1 MVSKS
6 LGERLPFW
14 HLDED
19 LTVFNDGSLGAG
31 FHLGGYDISCASPEE
46 INQFSRNL
54 EHLLVSCP
62 EGIRLQL
69 FYRLTPNVDPIL
81 RRHEEVSKDCEPVYK
96 EVRDARIDFFR
107 KTAAEGG
114 FFIPEIYLFVRSQP
128 LAFQKKKIFD
138 KQAQYEQVTRHRYE
152 EHKEKFSRLLTQ
164 LESSLKSCKV
174 EPTRVGKEEWFGLV
188 FSYLNFSRAETLGV
202 PALRDSVGPLSQ
214 SIVSQL
220 LLTDAEVKRNAIQM
234 GDSFFRVLT
243 LKTLPEGKTVAAM
256 VDEFTKL
263 PFHFWISQNLTILN
277 QRKEI
282 EKLELSRRVAHSM
295 ASGAKNVSDLESE
308 SKLSQ
313 IEELLRE
320 LLEGSERLV
329 SMDFNV
335 ILWANDLSELEEK
348 TDEVLKA
355 FRNLNQ
361 AEGLVETLVG
371 FDAFLGAAP
380 SVCAGFRHKKL
391 KSSNA
396 AHLLPLYAGWRG
408 NDRPVCVLPNRE
420 GALCAIDPFDKSLPA
435 WNGLVFGQTGSG
447 KSFTLCQLMLQ
458 FYGQRFGG
466 TEDNAGK
473 SPRIV
478 WIDNGASSERL
489 LEVLDGEFIDLTL
502 ESGITMNMF
511 DLEPGEKEPSSA
523 KIKLILAVLELI
535 LKDQDQKGL
544 PKREKALLEEAIFEV
559 YKRAPDRIPVL
570 SDLKALLEAHQVL
583 EMKRF
588 AQILFSWTGNTA
600 YGKMLDR
607 STNIRLS
614 RDLVTIEIKG
624 LTNHSELKD
633 ILLLLLTSFIQ
644 DAAASDMTRPYLMI
658 CDEAERFFKSG
669 ELAKQFIITC
679 YRTWRKYRA
688 SIYCLSQN
696 YRDFLSDP
704 ELADALLPNT
714 TSVIILR
721 QRKIDWKDFQE
732 AFDFNDAQVEA
743 VKSLEIIKGKYSE
756 FFYMQD
762 ENQAILR
769 LVPEP
774 LSYWICTTDGNDK
787 AKIQEMERKYPGLL
801 KIEILKK
808 LAFGDQEERTV
819 A

>member
-1 MVSKS
+1 MISKS

-14 HLDED
+14 HLDDD
-19 LTVFNDGSLGAG
+19 LVVFNDGSLGAG
-31 FHLGGYDISCASPEE
+31 FRLGGYDISCAAADE

-54 EHLLVSCP
+54 EHLLISAP
-62 EGIRLQL
+62 EGVRLQL
-69 FYRLTPNVDPIL
+69 FYRLTPTIEPIL
-81 RRHEEVSKDCEPVYK
+81 QGHERVSEGCPPAYH
-96 EVRDARIDFFR
+96 EVRDARLRFLR
-107 KTAAEGG
+107 ETAARGG
-114 FFIPEIYLFVRSQP
+114 FFVPEISFFVRSEP
-128 LAFQKKKIFD
+128 LALRKKNLFE
-138 KQAQYEQVTRHRYE
+138 KQAQYEQVTRGRYDEHRE
-152 EHKEKFSRLLTQ
+152 RFTRILGQ
-164 LESSLKSCKV
+164 LESSLRQCKLA
-174 EPTRVGKEEWFGLV
+174 PARMTSEEWFRLA
-188 FSYLNFSRAETLGV
+188 FTYLNFSRSEKHGV
-202 PALRDSVGPLSQ
+202 PALQESVGPLAQ
-214 SIVSQL
+214 SLVSQL
-220 LLTDAEVKRNAIQM
+220 TLTDMAVARDAIRL
-234 GDSFFRVLT
+234 GDDYFRVLT
-243 LKTLPEGKTVAAM
+243 LKTLPEGRTVAAM
-256 VDEFTKL
+256 IDEFTKL
-263 PFHFWISQNLTILN
+263 PFHFWISQNISILN

-282 EKLELSRRVAHSM
+282 EKLELGRRLAHSM

-308 SKLSQ
+308 SKLAS

-320 LLEGSERLV
+320 LMEGSERLV

-335 ILWANDLSELEEK
+335 ILWARDLSELEER

-361 AEGLVETLVG
+361 AEGLVETLAG
-371 FDAFLGAAP
+371 SDAFLSAMP
-380 SVCAGFRHKKL
+380 SICAGFRHKKL

-396 AHLLPLYAGWRG
+396 AHLLPLYSCWNG
-408 NDRPVCVLPNRE
+408 NERPVCVLPNRE
-420 GALCAIDPFDKSLPA
+420 GAICAIDPFAPQLPA

-458 FYGQRFGG
+458 FYGQ
-466 TEDNAGK
+466 
-473 SPRIV
+473 SPRPRII

-502 ESGITMNMF
+502 ESGIAMNMF
-511 DLEPGEKEPSSA
+511 DLEPGEVKPSSA

-535 LKDQDQKGL
+535 LKDPEQKGL
-544 PKREKALLEEAIFEV
+544 PKREKALLEEAIFAV
-559 YKRAPDRIPVL
+559 YANAAGKVSRL
-570 SDLKALLEAHQVL
+570 SDLRALLAAHAEP
-583 EMKRF
+583 EMRQF
-588 AQILFSWTGNTA
+588 AQVLFSWTGETA
-600 YGKMLDR
+600 FGKMLDR
-607 STNIRLS
+607 ETNIKLT

-633 ILLLLLTSFIQ
+633 ILLLLLTSHIQ
-644 DAAASDMTRPYLMI
+644 DLAAADMTRPYLLI

-732 AFDFNDAQVEA
+732 AFDFNDAQLAA
-743 VKSLEIIKGKYSE
+743 VKSLEIVKGKYSE

-762 ENQAILR
+762 ENQTILR

-787 AKIQEMERKYPGLL
+787 ARIQEMEQQHPALS

-808 LAFGDQEERTV
+808 LAFGEKAVE
-819 A
+819 

>member
-1 MVSKS
+1 MISKS
-6 LGERLPFW
+6 LGQKLPFW
-14 HLDED
+14 HLDD
-19 LTVFNDGSLGAG
+19 DFIVFNDGSIGAG
-31 FHLGGYDISCASPEE
+31 FRLGGYDISCANPDE
-46 INQFSRNL
+46 INLFNRNL
-54 EHLLVSCP
+54 EHLLVSCT
-62 EGIRLQL
+62 EGMRLQL
-69 FYRLTPNVDPIL
+69 FYRLTPDVQKVL
-81 RRHEEVSKDCEPVYK
+81 SEHEKVSADCAPVYQAVREARLKFLK
-96 EVRDARIDFFR
+96 E
-107 KTAAEGG
+107 TATGG
-114 FFIPEIYLFVRSQP
+114 GYFVPEIYFFVRSEP
-128 LAFQKKKIFD
+128 LFLSKKKLFE
-138 KQAQYEQVTRHRYE
+138 KQAQYEQVTRKRYDEHR
-152 EHKEKFSRLLTQ
+152 EKFSRLISQ
-164 LESSLKSCKV
+164 LESSLKQCKLN
-174 EPTRVGKEEWFGLV
+174 PARMAREEWFRLV
-188 FSYLNFSRAETLGV
+188 FTYLNFSRVEKHGV
-202 PALRDSVGPLSQ
+202 PELRESVGPLAQ

-220 LLTDAEVKRNAIQM
+220 MLTDAEVKRDAIQI
-234 GDSFFRVLT
+234 GDQFFRVLT
-243 LKTLPEGKTVAAM
+243 LKTLPEGKTMAAM

-263 PFHFWISQNLTILN
+263 PFHFWISQNVSILN

-282 EKLELSRRVAHSM
+282 EKLELGRRVAHSM

-308 SKLSQ
+308 SKLSH
-313 IEELLRE
+313 IEELLKD
-320 LLEGSERLV
+320 LLDGSERLV

-335 ILWANDLSELEEK
+335 ILWASDPSELEEK

-361 AEGLVETLVG
+361 AEGLVETLAG
-371 FDAFLGAAP
+371 FDAFLGAMP

-396 AHLLPLYAGWRG
+396 AHLMPLYSCWQG

-420 GALCAIDPFDKSLPA
+420 SALFAIDPFANHLPA

-458 FYGQRFGG
+458 FYGQTPR
-466 TEDNAGK
+466 
-473 SPRIV
+473 PRII

-489 LEVLDGEFIDLTL
+489 LAVLDGEFIDLTL

-511 DLEPGEKEPSSA
+511 DLEPGEKEPSPA

-544 PKREKALLEEAIFEV
+544 PKREKALLEESIFAV
-559 YKRAPDRIPVL
+559 YARVGENTPTL
-570 SDLKALLEAHQVL
+570 SDLKGLLEAHGVA
-583 EMKRF
+583 EMKKY

-607 STNIRLS
+607 QTNIKLS

-624 LTNHSELKD
+624 LANHPELKD
-633 ILLLLLTSFIQ
+633 ILLLLLTSYIQ
-644 DAAASDMTRPYLMI
+644 DTAASDMTRPYLLI

-721 QRKIDWKDFQE
+721 QRKIDWKDFQA

-743 VKSLEIIKGKYSE
+743 VKSLEIVKGKYSE

-774 LSYWICTTDGNDK
+774 LSYWICTTDGGDK
-787 AKIQEMERKYPGLL
+787 AKIQEMEQKYPDLP

-808 LAFGDQEERTV
+808 LAFGDKEP

>member
-1 MVSKS
+1 MASRA

-14 HLDED
+14 HLDDD
-19 LTVFNDGSLGAG
+19 LVVFNDGSLGAG
-31 FHLGGYDISCASPEE
+31 FRLGGCDISCANTDE
-46 INQFSRNL
+46 INQFSRYL
-54 EHLLVSCP
+54 EQLLISVP
-62 EGIRLQL
+62 EGVRLQL
-69 FYRLTPNVDPIL
+69 FYRLTPTVEPIL
-81 RRHEEVSKDCEPVYK
+81 REHERVSEDCTPAYR
-96 EVRDARIDFFR
+96 EVRDARLRFLR
-107 KTAAEGG
+107 ETGARGG
-114 FFIPEIYLFVRSQP
+114 FYLPEISFFVRGEP
-128 LAFQKKKIFD
+128 LALRKKRIFE
-138 KQAQYEQVTRHRYE
+138 KQTQYEQVTRGRYDEHRE
-152 EHKEKFSRLLTQ
+152 RFDRILGQ
-164 LESSLKSCKV
+164 LESSLKQCKLRP
-174 EPTRVGKEEWFGLV
+174 ERMAREEWFRLV
-188 FSYLNFSRAETLGV
+188 FTYLNVSRVEKHGV
-202 PALRDSVGPLSQ
+202 PTLQESVGPLAQ
-214 SIVSQL
+214 SLISQL
-220 LLTDAEVKRNAIQM
+220 SLTDLTVARDAIRL
-234 GDSFFRVLT
+234 GDEFFRVLT
-243 LKTLPEGKTVAAM
+243 LKTLPEGSTVAAM
-256 VDEFTKL
+256 IDEFTKL
-263 PFHFWISQNLTILN
+263 PFHFWISQNISIPN

-282 EKLELSRRVAHSM
+282 EKLELGRRLAHSM
-295 ASGAKNVSDLESE
+295 ASGAKNVSDIESE
-308 SKLSQ
+308 SKLTS

-320 LLEGSERLV
+320 LMDGSERLV

-335 ILWANDLSELEEK
+335 ILWARDLAALDEK

-361 AEGLVETLVG
+361 AEGLVETLAGV
-371 FDAFLGAAP
+371 DAFFGAIP
-380 SVCAGFRHKKL
+380 SACAGFRHKKL

-396 AHLLPLYAGWRG
+396 AHLMPLYACWKG
-408 NDRPVCVLPNRE
+408 NERPVCVLPNRE
-420 GALCAIDPFDKSLPA
+420 GAVCAIDPFAPQLPA

-447 KSFTLCQLMLQ
+447 KSFTICQLMLQ
-458 FYGQRFGG
+458 FYGQ
-466 TEDNAGK
+466 
-473 SPRIV
+473 SPRPRII

-489 LEVLDGEFIDLTL
+489 LEVLGGEFIDLTL
-502 ESGITMNMF
+502 ESGIAMNMF
-511 DLEPGEKEPSSA
+511 DLESGEAKPSSS

-535 LKDQDQKGL
+535 LKDQEQKGL
-544 PKREKALLEEAIFEV
+544 PKREKALLEEAIFAV
-559 YKRAPDRIPVL
+559 YANAGGRVPRL
-570 SDLKALLEAHQVL
+570 TDLRMLLAAHVEP
-583 EMKRF
+583 EMRQF
-588 AQILFSWTGNTA
+588 AQVLFSWTGETA

-607 STNIRLS
+607 ETNIKLT

-633 ILLLLLTSFIQ
+633 ILLLLLTSHIQ
-644 DAAASDMTRPYLMI
+644 DLAASDMTRPYLLI

-669 ELAKQFIITC
+669 DLAKQFIITC

-732 AFDFNDAQVEA
+732 AFDFNDAQVET
-743 VKSLEIIKGKYSE
+743 VKSLEIVKGKYSE

-787 AKIQEMERKYPGLL
+787 ARIQEMCRKYPELP

-808 LAFGDQEERTV
+808 LAFEGKETS
-819 A
+819 

>member
-31 FHLGGYDISCASPEE
+31 FRLGGHDISCASSEE

-69 FYRLTPNVDPIL
+69 FYRLTPNIQDVL
-81 RRHEEVSKDCEPVYK
+81 KKHEEASKDCDPVYQ
-96 EVRDARIDFFR
+96 EVRKSRLNFLR
-107 KTAAEGG
+107 ETAQNGG
-114 FFIPEIYLFVRSQP
+114 FFIPEIYLFVRSES
-128 LAFQKKKIFD
+128 LIFKKKKLFE
-138 KQAQYEQVTRHRYE
+138 KQAQYEQVTRGRYE
-152 EHKEKFSRLLTQ
+152 EHKEKFLRLLNQ
-164 LESSLKSCKV
+164 LESSLKTCKV
-174 EPTRVGKEEWFGLV
+174 DPTKLTKEEWFGLV

-202 PALRDSVGPLSQ
+202 PDLRSSTGPLAQ
-214 SIVSQL
+214 SVVSQL
-220 LLTDAEVKRNAIQM
+220 LLIDAEVKRNAVQI
-234 GDSFFRVLT
+234 GEHFFRILT
-243 LKTLPEGKTVAAM
+243 LKTLPEGRTMAAM

-263 PFHFWISQNLTILN
+263 PFHFWVSQNISILN

-282 EKLELSRRVAHSM
+282 EKLELGRRVAHSM

-320 LLEGSERLV
+320 LMEGSERLV

-335 ILWANDLSELEEK
+335 ILWAKEASELEEK

-355 FRNLNQ
+355 FRSMGQ
-361 AEGLVETLVG
+361 AEGLVETLAG
-371 FDAFLGAAP
+371 FDAFLAAAP

-396 AHLLPLYAGWRG
+396 AHLMPLYACWRG
-408 NDRPVCVLPNRE
+408 NDRAVCVLPNRE
-420 GALCAIDPFDKSLPA
+420 GAIFALDPFEKNLPA

-458 FYGQRFGG
+458 FYGQTPR
-466 TEDNAGK
+466 
-473 SPRIV
+473 PRIV

-489 LEVLDGEFIDLTL
+489 LEVLEGEFIDLTL
-502 ESGITMNMF
+502 ESGISMNMF

-535 LKDQDQKGL
+535 LKDQEQKGL

-559 YKRAPDRIPVL
+559 YKRTGDRLPTL
-570 SDLKALLEAHQVL
+570 SDLKLLLENHSVL
-583 EMKRF
+583 EMKRY

-607 STNIRLS
+607 PTNIRMS

-669 ELAKQFIITC
+669 ELSKQFIITC

-743 VKSLEIIKGKYSE
+743 VKSLEIVKGKYSE

-762 ENQAILR
+762 EKQAILR

-787 AKIQEMERKYPGLL
+787 ARIQEMEQKYPKLP

-808 LAFGDQEERTV
+808 LAFGDTEERI
-819 A
+819 AA

>member
-14 HLDED
+14 HLDD
-19 LTVFNDGSLGAG
+19 DFIVFNDGSIGAG
-31 FHLGGYDISCASPEE
+31 FRLSGYDISCASGDE
-46 INQFSRNL
+46 INQFNRNL
-54 EHLLVSCP
+54 EQLLVSCS
-62 EGIRLQL
+62 EGMRLQL
-69 FYRLTPNVDPIL
+69 FYRLTPDVKRILEGHKNVSAECP
-81 RRHEEVSKDCEPVYK
+81 PVY
-96 EVRDARIDFFR
+96 EAVREARLNFLQE
-107 KTAAEGG
+107 TAAGNG
-114 FFIPEIYLFVRSQP
+114 YFVPEIYFFVRSEP
-128 LAFQKKKIFD
+128 LFLKKKKLFE
-138 KQAQYEQVTRHRYE
+138 KQAQYEQVTRHRYG
-152 EHKEKFSRLLTQ
+152 EHREKFSRLVSQ
-164 LESSLKSCKV
+164 LESSLKQCKLN
-174 EPTRVGKEEWFGLV
+174 PARLSREEWFRLV
-188 FSYLNFSRAETLGV
+188 FTYLNFSRVEAHGV
-202 PALRDSVGPLSQ
+202 PGLRDSVGPLAQ
-214 SIVSQL
+214 SISSQL
-220 LLTDAEVKRNAIQM
+220 TLTDMEVKREAVRL
-234 GDSFFRVLT
+234 GDQSFRVLT
-243 LKTLPEGKTVAAM
+243 LKTLPEGKTMAAM
-256 VDEFTKL
+256 VEAFTKL
-263 PFHFWISQNLTILN
+263 PFHFWISQNVSILN

-282 EKLELSRRVAHSM
+282 EKLELGRRVAHSM

-308 SKLSQ
+308 SKLSH

-320 LLEGSERLV
+320 LLDGSERLV

-335 ILWANDLSELEEK
+335 ILWAKDTAELEEK

-361 AEGLVETLVG
+361 AEGLVETLAG
-371 FDAFLGAAP
+371 CDAFLNAMP

-396 AHLLPLYAGWRG
+396 AHLMPLYSCWQG
-408 NDRPVCVLPNRE
+408 NERPVCVLPNRE
-420 GALCAIDPFDKSLPA
+420 SALFAIDPFAAHLPA

-458 FYGQRFGG
+458 FYGQ
-466 TEDNAGK
+466 
-473 SPRIV
+473 SPRPRII

-489 LEVLDGEFIDLTL
+489 LAVLDGEFIDLTL

-511 DLEPGEKEPSSA
+511 DLEPGQTEPSTG

-535 LKDQDQKGL
+535 LKDQEQKGL
-544 PKREKALLEEAIFEV
+544 PKREKALLEEAIFSV
-559 YKRAPDRIPVL
+559 YAKTPGRAPRL
-570 SDLKALLEAHQVL
+570 GDLKELLQAHAAP
-583 EMKRF
+583 EMKKY

-607 STNIRLS
+607 ETNIKLKK
-614 RDLVTIEIKG
+614 DLVTIEIKG
-624 LTNHSELKD
+624 LANYPELKD
-633 ILLLLLTSFIQ
+633 ILLLLLTSYIQ
-644 DAAASDMTRPYLMI
+644 DTAASDMTRPYLMI

-669 ELAKQFIITC
+669 ELSKQFIITC

-721 QRKIDWKDFQE
+721 QRKIDWKDFQA

-743 VKSLEIIKGKYSE
+743 VKSLEIVKGKYSE

-787 AKIQEMERKYPGLL
+787 ARIQEMEQKYPDLP

-808 LAFGDQEERTV
+808 LAFGEK
-819 A
+819 APA

>member
-1 MVSKS
+1 VR
-6 LGERLPFW
+6 EARLKF
-14 HLDED
+14 
-19 LTVFNDGSLGAG
+19 
-31 FHLGGYDISCASPEE
+31 I
-46 INQFSRNL
+46 
-54 EHLLVSCP
+54 
-62 EGIRLQL
+62 
-69 FYRLTPNVDPIL
+69 
-81 RRHEEVSKDCEPVYK
+81 K
-96 EVRDARIDFFR
+96 E
-107 KTAAEGG
+107 TAAENGY
-114 FFIPEIYLFVRSQP
+114 FVPEIYFFVRSEP
-128 LAFQKKKIFD
+128 LFLKKKKLFE
-138 KQAQYEQVTRHRYE
+138 KQVQYEQVTRLRYGEHR
-152 EHKEKFSRLLTQ
+152 EKFSRLISQ
-164 LESSLKSCKV
+164 LESSLKQCKLN
-174 EPTRVGKEEWFGLV
+174 PARMGREEWFRLV
-188 FSYLNFSRAETLGV
+188 FTYLNFSRVEKHGV
-202 PALRDSVGPLSQ
+202 PELRESVGALAQ

-220 LLTDAEVKRNAIQM
+220 MLTDAEVKRDAIQI
-234 GDSFFRVLT
+234 GDQFFRVLT
-243 LKTLPEGKTVAAM
+243 LKTLPEGKTMAAM

-263 PFHFWISQNLTILN
+263 PFHFWISQNVSILN
-277 QRKEI
+277 QRREI
-282 EKLELSRRVAHSM
+282 EKLELGRRVAHSM

-308 SKLSQ
+308 SKLSH
-313 IEELLRE
+313 IEELLKE
-320 LLEGSERLV
+320 LLDGSERLV
-329 SMDFNV
+329 SMDFTV
-335 ILWANDLSELEEK
+335 ILWASDPSELEEK

-361 AEGLVETLVG
+361 AEGLVETLAG
-371 FDAFLGAAP
+371 FDAFLGAMP

-396 AHLLPLYAGWRG
+396 AHLMPLYSCWQG
-408 NDRPVCVLPNRE
+408 NERPVCVLPNRE
-420 GALCAIDPFDKSLPA
+420 SALFAIDPFANHLPA

-458 FYGQRFGG
+458 FYGQTPR
-466 TEDNAGK
+466 
-473 SPRIV
+473 PRII

-489 LEVLDGEFIDLTL
+489 LAVLDGEFIDLTL

-511 DLEPGEKEPSSA
+511 DLEPGQREPSPA

-544 PKREKALLEEAIFEV
+544 PKREKALLEEAIFAV
-559 YKRAPDRIPVL
+559 YAKTGGKTPTL
-570 SDLKALLEAHQVL
+570 SDLKALLEAHAAP
-583 EMKRF
+583 EMNKY

-607 STNIRLS
+607 QTSIKLS

-624 LTNHSELKD
+624 LTNHPELKD
-633 ILLLLLTSFIQ
+633 ILLLLLTSYIQ
-644 DAAASDMTRPYLMI
+644 DTAASDMTRPYLLI

-669 ELAKQFIITC
+669 ELARQFIITC

-721 QRKIDWKDFQE
+721 QRKIDWKDFQA

-743 VKSLEIIKGKYSE
+743 VKSLEIEKGKYSE

-774 LSYWICTTDGNDK
+774 LSYWICTTDGGDK
-787 AKIQEMERKYPGLL
+787 AKIQEMEQKYPDLP

-808 LAFGDQEERTV
+808 LAFGDKEP

>member
-31 FHLGGYDISCASPEE
+31 FRLGGYDISCASGEE
-46 INQFSRNL
+46 INQFSRNV
-54 EHLLVSCP
+54 ENLLVSCP
-62 EGIRLQL
+62 EGIRLQV
-69 FYRLTPNVDPIL
+69 FYRLSPNVEDVL
-81 RRHEEVSKDCEPVYK
+81 EKHEAVSKDCPSVYQ
-96 EVRDARIDFFR
+96 EVRGARLDFLR
-107 KTAAEGG
+107 ETARSDG
-114 FFIPEIYLFVRSQP
+114 FFVPEIYLFVRSEALQ
-128 LAFQKKKIFD
+128 FKKKKLFE
-138 KQAQYEQVTRHRYE
+138 KRTQFEQVTRGRYV
-152 EHKEKFSRLLTQ
+152 EHKEKFLRLLNQ
-164 LESSLKSCKV
+164 LESSLKTC
-174 EPTRVGKEEWFGLV
+174 RVAPVRINKDEWFALV
-188 FSYLNFSRAETLGV
+188 FSYLNFSREASVGS
-202 PALRDSVGPLSQ
+202 PALRDSIGALSQ
-214 SIVSQL
+214 SIMSQL
-220 LLTDAEVKRNAIQM
+220 ILTDAEVKRDAVQI
-234 GDSFFRVLT
+234 GDHFFRVLT
-243 LKTLPEGKTVAAM
+243 LKTLPEGRTIAAM

-263 PFHFWISQNLTILN
+263 PFHFWVSQNVSILN

-295 ASGAKNVSDLESE
+295 ASGAKNVSDIESE

-313 IEELLRE
+313 IEELLHE
-320 LLEGSERLV
+320 LMENSERLV

-335 ILWANDLSELEEK
+335 ILWAKDASDLEEK
-348 TDEVLKA
+348 SEEVLKA
-355 FRNLNQ
+355 FRSMGQ
-361 AEGLVETLVG
+361 AEGLVETHAG
-371 FDAFLGAAP
+371 FDALLNAAP

-396 AHLLPLYAGWRG
+396 AHLLPLYAPWRG
-408 NDRPVCVLPNRE
+408 NDRAVCVLPNRE
-420 GALCAIDPFDKSLPA
+420 GSIFALDPFDQSLPA

-458 FYGQRFGG
+458 FYGQTPR
-466 TEDNAGK
+466 
-473 SPRIV
+473 PRIV

-489 LEVLDGEFIDLTL
+489 LEVLGGEFIDLTL
-502 ESGITMNMF
+502 ESGISMNMF
-511 DLEPGEKEPSSA
+511 DLEPGEKEPTSA

-535 LKDQDQKGL
+535 LKDQEQKGL

-559 YKRAPDRIPVL
+559 YKRTGDRLPTL
-570 SDLKALLEAHQVL
+570 SDLKLLLENHSVL
-583 EMKRF
+583 EMKRY

-607 STNIRLS
+607 PTNIRMS

-633 ILLLLLTSFIQ
+633 IFLLLLTSFIQ
-644 DAAASDMTRPYLMI
+644 ETAASDMTRPYLMI

-669 ELAKQFIITC
+669 ELSKQFIITC

-743 VKSLEIIKGKYSE
+743 VKSLEIVKGKYSE

-787 AKIQEMERKYPGLL
+787 TKIQEMEQNYPDLP

-808 LAFGDQEERTV
+808 LAFGENEEERKAV
-819 A
+819 

>member
-6 LGERLPFW
+6 LAERLPFW
-14 HLDED
+14 HLDD
-19 LTVFNDGSLGAG
+19 DFIVFNDGSLGAG
-31 FHLGGYDISCASPEE
+31 FRLGGFDISCANPDE
-46 INQFSRNL
+46 INLFNRNL
-54 EHLLVSCP
+54 EHLLVSCA
-62 EGIRLQL
+62 EGTRLQL
-69 FYRLTPNVDPIL
+69 FYRLTPNIQKVLAD
-81 RRHEEVSKDCEPVYK
+81 HELVSAGAAPVYEAVREARLKFFK
-96 EVRDARIDFFR
+96 E
-107 KTAAEGG
+107 TAAGNG
-114 FFIPEIYLFVRSQP
+114 YFVPEIYLFVRSEA
-128 LAFQKKKIFD
+128 LFLKKKKLFE
-138 KQAQYEQVTRHRYE
+138 KQAQYEQVTKRRYDEHR
-152 EHKEKFSRLLTQ
+152 EKFSRLVSQ
-164 LESSLKSCKV
+164 LESSLKQCKLA
-174 EPTRVGKEEWFGLV
+174 PVGVGREEWFGLV
-188 FSYLNFSRAETLGV
+188 FSYLNLSRSEKHGV
-202 PALRDSVGPLSQ
+202 PTLKDSVGPLTQ

-220 LLTDAEVKRNAIQM
+220 VLTDAEIKRDAIQI
-234 GDSFFRVLT
+234 GDYYFRVLT
-243 LKTLPEGKTVAAM
+243 LKTLPEGRTIAAM

-263 PFHFWISQNLTILN
+263 PFHFWISQNVSILN

-282 EKLELSRRVAHSM
+282 ERLELSRRVAHSM
-295 ASGAKNVSDLESE
+295 ARGAKNLSDLESE

-320 LLEGSERLV
+320 LMDGSERLV

-335 ILWANDLSELEEK
+335 VLWASDPSELEEK
-348 TDEVLKA
+348 TDEILRA

-361 AEGLVETLVG
+361 AEGLVETLAG
-371 FDAFLGAAP
+371 IDAFLGAVP

-396 AHLLPLYAGWRG
+396 AHLMPLYSCWLG
-408 NDRPVCVLPNRE
+408 NERPVCVLPNRE
-420 GALCAIDPFDKSLPA
+420 SALFAIDPFAAHLPA

-458 FYGQRFGG
+458 FYGQ
-466 TEDNAGK
+466 
-473 SPRIV
+473 SPRPRII

-544 PKREKALLEEAIFEV
+544 PKREKALLEESIFEV
-559 YKRAPDRIPVL
+559 YKKVGKPVL
-570 SDLKALLEAHQVL
+570 SDLKQLLEAHSVP
-583 EMKRF
+583 EMKKY

-607 STNIRLS
+607 PTSIRLS

-624 LTNHSELKD
+624 LANHSELKD
-633 ILLLLLTSFIQ
+633 ILLLLLTSHIQ
-644 DAAASDMTRPYLMI
+644 DTAASDMTRPYLLI

-696 YRDFLSDP
+696 YKDFLSEP

-721 QRKIDWKDFQE
+721 QRKIDWKDFQA

-743 VKSLEIIKGKYSE
+743 VKSLEIVKGKYSE

-774 LSYWICTTDGNDK
+774 LSYWICTTDGGDK
-787 AKIQEMERKYPGLL
+787 ARIQEMENKYPDLP

-808 LAFGDQEERTV
+808 LAFGEQVT

>member
-1 MVSKS
+1 MVNKS

-14 HLDED
+14 HLDDD
-19 LTVFNDGSLGAG
+19 LTVFSDGSLGAG
-31 FHLGGYDISCASPEE
+31 FRLGGYDISCASPEE
-46 INQFSRNL
+46 INQFSRNV

-69 FYRLTPNVDPIL
+69 FYRLSPNVEDVL
-81 RRHEEVSKDCEPVYK
+81 KKHEEVSKDCAPVYR
-96 EVRDARIDFFR
+96 EVRGARLDFLR
-107 KTAAEGG
+107 ETARSGG
-114 FFIPEIYLFVRSQP
+114 FFVPEIYLFVRSEA
-128 LAFQKKKIFD
+128 LLFKKKKLFE
-138 KQAQYEQVTRHRYE
+138 KQAQFEQVTRGRYE
-152 EHKEKFSRLLTQ
+152 EHKEKFSRLLNQ
-164 LESSLKSCKV
+164 LESSLKACKV
-174 EPTRVGKEEWFGLV
+174 DPTRIGKEEWFALV
-188 FSYLNFSRAETLGV
+188 FTYLNFSRAETLGA
-202 PALRDSVGPLSQ
+202 PMLRDSVVPLSQ
-214 SIVSQL
+214 SVVSQL
-220 LLTDAEVKRNAIQM
+220 LLSDAEVKRNAVQI
-234 GDSFFRVLT
+234 GEHFFRVLT
-243 LKTLPEGKTVAAM
+243 LKTLPEGKTMAAM

-263 PFHFWISQNLTILN
+263 PFHFWVSQNISILN

-282 EKLELSRRVAHSM
+282 EKLELNRRVAHSM
-295 ASGAKNVSDLESE
+295 ASGSKNVSDLESE

-320 LLEGSERLV
+320 LMEGSERLV

-335 ILWANDLSELEEK
+335 ILWASEASELEEK

-355 FRNLNQ
+355 FRSMGQ
-361 AEGLVETLVG
+361 AEGLVETLAG
-371 FDAFLGAAP
+371 FDAFLNAAP

-396 AHLLPLYAGWRG
+396 AHLMPLYASWRG
-408 NDRPVCVLPNRE
+408 NNRAVCVLPNRE
-420 GALCAIDPFDKSLPA
+420 GAVFALDPFDKSLPA

-458 FYGQRFGG
+458 FYGQTPR
-466 TEDNAGK
+466 
-473 SPRIV
+473 PRIV

-489 LEVLDGEFIDLTL
+489 LEVLEGEFIDLTL

-535 LKDQDQKGL
+535 LKDQEQKGL

-559 YKRAPDRIPVL
+559 YKRTGERIPTL
-570 SDLKALLEAHQVL
+570 SDLKLLLENHSVL
-583 EMKRF
+583 EMKRY

-607 STNIRLS
+607 PTNIRMS

-669 ELAKQFIITC
+669 ELSKQFIITC

-743 VKSLEIIKGKYSE
+743 VKSLEIVKGKYSE

-787 AKIQEMERKYPGLL
+787 ARIQEMEQKYPALP
-801 KIEILKK
+801 KIEVLKK
-808 LAFGDQEERTV
+808 LAFGDSEERK
-819 A
+819 AA

>member
-14 HLDED
+14 HLDGD
-19 LTVFNDGSLGAG
+19 LVVFNDGSTGAG
-31 FHLGGYDISCASPEE
+31 FRLSGYDISCASADE
-46 INQFSRNL
+46 INQFNRGI
-54 EHLLVSCP
+54 EHLLVSCS
-62 EGIRLQL
+62 EGLRLQL
-69 FYRLTPNVDPIL
+69 FYRLTPDVTGL
-81 RRHEEVSKDCEPVYK
+81 LGEHAAVSANCSGIYEPV
-96 EVRDARIDFFR
+96 RMARLKFLHE
-107 KTAAEGG
+107 TAMTNGY
-114 FFIPEIYLFVRSQP
+114 FVPEIYLFVRSEP
-128 LAFQKKKIFD
+128 LFLKKKKLFE
-138 KQAQYEQVTRHRYE
+138 KQVQYEQVTRSRYD
-152 EHKEKFSRLLTQ
+152 EHKEKFLRLVGQ
-164 LESSLKSCKV
+164 LESSLKQCKLA
-174 EPTRVGKEEWFGLV
+174 PTPLSREEWFRVV
-188 FSYLNFSRAETLGV
+188 FSYLNFSRTEDYGV
-202 PALRDSVGPLSQ
+202 PALRDSVGALSQ
-214 SIVSQL
+214 SIASQL
-220 LLTDAEVKRNAIQM
+220 TLTDMEVKRDAIRL
-234 GDSFFRVLT
+234 GDQLFRVLT
-243 LKTLPEGKTVAAM
+243 LKTLPEGKTMAAM
-256 VDEFTKL
+256 VEEFTKL
-263 PFHFWISQNLTILN
+263 PFHFWVSQNLTILN

-282 EKLELSRRVAHSM
+282 EKLELGRRVAHSM
-295 ASGAKNVSDLESE
+295 ASGARNVSDLESE
-308 SKLSQ
+308 SKLSH
-313 IEELLRE
+313 IEELLKE
-320 LLEGSERLV
+320 LLDGSERLV
-329 SMDFNV
+329 AMDFNV
-335 ILWANDLSELEEK
+335 ILWAKDTAELEEK
-348 TDEVLKA
+348 TDAVLKA

-361 AEGLVETLVG
+361 AEGLVETLAG
-371 FDAFLGAAP
+371 IDAFLNAMP
-380 SVCAGFRHKKL
+380 SVCAGLRHKKL
-391 KSSNA
+391 KSSNV
-396 AHLLPLYAGWRG
+396 AHLMPLYSCWLG
-408 NDRPVCVLPNRE
+408 NERPVCVLPNRE
-420 GALCAIDPFDKSLPA
+420 NSLFAIDPFAQHLPA
-435 WNGLVFGQTGSG
+435 WNGLCFGQTGSG

-458 FYGQRFGG
+458 FYGQNPR
-466 TEDNAGK
+466 
-473 SPRIV
+473 PRII

-502 ESGITMNMF
+502 ESGIAMNMF

-523 KIKLILAVLELI
+523 RIKLVLAVLELI

-559 YKRAPDRIPVL
+559 YKRNPERVPTL
-570 SDLKALLEAHQVL
+570 SDLKQLLEAHPVA
-583 EMKRF
+583 EMKKF

-607 STNIRLS
+607 PTNIRLS

-633 ILLLLLTSFIQ
+633 ILLLLLTSHVQ
-644 DAAASDMTRPYLMI
+644 DMAASDMTRPYLLI

-732 AFDFNDAQVEA
+732 AFDFNEAQVEA
-743 VKSLEIIKGKYSE
+743 VKSLEIVKGKYSE

-762 ENQAILR
+762 EKQAILR

-787 AKIQEMERKYPGLL
+787 AKIQEMEQKFPELS

-808 LAFGDQEERTV
+808 LAFGEDSV

>member
-14 HLDED
+14 HLDDD
-19 LTVFNDGSLGAG
+19 LVVFNDGSLGAG
-31 FHLGGYDISCASPEE
+31 FRLGGYDISCANADE

-54 EHLLVSCP
+54 EHLLISAP
-62 EGIRLQL
+62 EGVRLQL
-69 FYRLTPNVDPIL
+69 FYRLTPTVEPIL
-81 RRHEEVSKDCEPVYK
+81 REHERVSEDCPPAYH
-96 EVRDARIDFFR
+96 EVRDARLRFLR
-107 KTAAEGG
+107 ETAARGG
-114 FFIPEIYLFVRSQP
+114 FFVPEISFFVRGEP
-128 LAFQKKKIFD
+128 LALRKKSLFE
-138 KQAQYEQVTRHRYE
+138 KQAQYEQVTRIRYDEHRE
-152 EHKEKFSRLLTQ
+152 RFTRILGQ
-164 LESSLKSCKV
+164 LESSLRQCKLA
-174 EPTRVGKEEWFGLV
+174 PARMRCEEWFRLI
-188 FSYLNFSRAETLGV
+188 FTYLNFSRSEKHGV
-202 PALRDSVGPLSQ
+202 PALQESVGPLAQ
-214 SIVSQL
+214 SLVSQL
-220 LLTDAEVKRNAIQM
+220 TLTDVAVARDAIRL
-234 GDSFFRVLT
+234 GEDYFRVLT
-243 LKTLPEGKTVAAM
+243 LKTLPEGRTVAAM
-256 VDEFTKL
+256 IDEFTKL
-263 PFHFWISQNLTILN
+263 PFHFWISQNISILN

-282 EKLELSRRVAHSM
+282 EKLELGRRLAHSM

-308 SKLSQ
+308 SKLAS
-313 IEELLRE
+313 IEDLLRE
-320 LLEGSERLV
+320 LMEGSERLV

-335 ILWANDLSELEEK
+335 ILWARDLSELEEK

-361 AEGLVETLVG
+361 AEGLVETLAG
-371 FDAFLGAAP
+371 ADAFLGAMP

-396 AHLLPLYAGWRG
+396 AHLLPLYSCWKG
-408 NDRPVCVLPNRE
+408 NERPVCVLPNRE
-420 GALCAIDPFDKSLPA
+420 GAVCALDPFAPQLPA

-447 KSFTLCQLMLQ
+447 KSFTLCQIMLQ
-458 FYGQRFGG
+458 FYGQ
-466 TEDNAGK
+466 
-473 SPRIV
+473 SPRPRII

-502 ESGITMNMF
+502 ESGISMNMF
-511 DLEPGEKEPSSA
+511 DLEPGEAKPSSA

-535 LKDQDQKGL
+535 LKDPEQKGL
-544 PKREKALLEEAIFEV
+544 PKREKALLEEAIFAV
-559 YKRAPDRIPVL
+559 YANAAGKVPRL
-570 SDLKALLEAHQVL
+570 SDLRALLAAHAEP
-583 EMKRF
+583 EMRQF
-588 AQILFSWTGNTA
+588 AQVLFSWTGETA
-600 YGKMLDR
+600 FGKMLDR
-607 STNIRLS
+607 ETNIKLT

-633 ILLLLLTSFIQ
+633 ILLLLLTSHIQ
-644 DAAASDMTRPYLMI
+644 DMAAADMTRPYLLI

-732 AFDFNDAQVEA
+732 AFDFNDAQLAA
-743 VKSLEIIKGKYSE
+743 VKSLEIVKGKYSE

-762 ENQAILR
+762 ENQTILR

-774 LSYWICTTDGNDK
+774 LSYWICTSDGNDK
-787 AKIQEMERKYPGLL
+787 ARIQEMEQKYPGLP

-808 LAFGDQEERTV
+808 LAFGEKAV

>member
-14 HLDED
+14 HLDD
-19 LTVFNDGSLGAG
+19 DFIVFNDGSLGAG
-31 FHLGGYDISCASPEE
+31 FRLSGYDISCASSDE
-46 INQFSRNL
+46 INQFNRNL
-54 EHLLVSCP
+54 EHLLISCT
-62 EGIRLQL
+62 EGVRLQL
-69 FYRLTPNVDPIL
+69 FYRLTPDVKEVLN
-81 RRHEEVSKDCEPVYK
+81 RHASVSAECPPVYEPVR
-96 EVRDARIDFFR
+96 EARLKFFR
-107 KTAAEGG
+107 ETADGNG
-114 FFIPEIYLFVRSQP
+114 YFVPEIYFFVRSEP
-128 LAFQKKKIFD
+128 IFLKKKKLFE
-138 KQAQYEQVTRHRYE
+138 KQVQYEQVTRRRYD
-152 EHKEKFSRLLTQ
+152 EHKEKFSRLVGQ
-164 LESSLKSCKV
+164 LESSLKQCKLN
-174 EPTRVGKEEWFGLV
+174 PNRLSREEWFRLV
-188 FSYLNFSRAETLGV
+188 FTYLNLSRSEDLGV
-202 PALRDSVGPLSQ
+202 PTLRESVGPLAQPIASQ
-214 SIVSQL
+214 IT
-220 LLTDAEVKRNAIQM
+220 LTDMEVKRDAIRL
-234 GDSFFRVLT
+234 GDQYFRVLT
-243 LKTLPEGKTVAAM
+243 LKTLPEGKTMAAM
-256 VDEFTKL
+256 VEEFTKL
-263 PFHFWISQNLTILN
+263 PFHFWMSQNVAILN

-282 EKLELSRRVAHSM
+282 EKLELGRRVAHSM

-308 SKLSQ
+308 SKLSH

-320 LLEGSERLV
+320 LLDGSERLV

-335 ILWANDLSELEEK
+335 ILWAENTAELEEK

-361 AEGLVETLVG
+361 AEGLVETLAG
-371 FDAFLGAAP
+371 CDALLNAMP

-396 AHLLPLYAGWRG
+396 AHLMPLYSCWHG

-420 GALCAIDPFDKSLPA
+420 SALFAIDPFAAHLPA

-458 FYGQRFGG
+458 FYGQ
-466 TEDNAGK
+466 
-473 SPRIV
+473 SPRPRII

-511 DLEPGEKEPSSA
+511 DLEPGQMEPSTA

-544 PKREKALLEEAIFEV
+544 PKREKALLEEAIFSV
-559 YKRAPDRIPVL
+559 YAETKPRTPTL
-570 SDLKALLEAHQVL
+570 SDLKSLLEAHAAQ
-583 EMKRF
+583 EMKKY

-600 YGKMLDR
+600 YGTMLDR
-607 STNIRLS
+607 ETNIKLS

-624 LTNHSELKD
+624 LANHPELKD
-633 ILLLLLTSFIQ
+633 ILLLLLTSYIQ
-644 DAAASDMTRPYLMI
+644 DTAASDMTRPYLLI

-669 ELAKQFIITC
+669 ELSKQFIITC

-743 VKSLEIIKGKYSE
+743 VKSLEIVKGKYSE
-756 FFYMQD
+756 FFYLQD

-787 AKIQEMERKYPGLL
+787 ARIQEMEQKYPDLP

-808 LAFGDQEERTV
+808 LAFEEKV
-819 A
+819 PV

>member
-14 HLDED
+14 HLDDD
-19 LTVFNDGSLGAG
+19 LVVFNDGSLGVG
-31 FHLGGYDISCASPEE
+31 FRLSGYDISCANQEE
-46 INQFSRNL
+46 INQFNRNV
-54 EHLLVSCP
+54 EHLLVSCT
-62 EGIRLQL
+62 EGMRLQL
-69 FYRLTPNVDPIL
+69 FYRLSPNVQGLIDK
-81 RRHEEVSKDCEPVYK
+81 HAQVSEGCPPVY
-96 EVRDARIDFFR
+96 EAVRDARLKFL
-107 KTAAEGG
+107 KETASSKGY
-114 FFIPEIYLFVRSQP
+114 FVPEIYFFVRSQAMF
-128 LAFQKKKIFD
+128 LKKKKFFE
-138 KQAQYEQVTRHRYE
+138 KQVQYEQATRTRYE
-152 EHKEKFSRLLTQ
+152 EHREKFTRVVSQ
-164 LESSLKSCKV
+164 LESSLKQCKLGV
-174 EPTRVGKEEWFGLV
+174 TQLSPQDWFELV
-188 FSYLNFSRAETLGV
+188 FSYLNFSRCEKHPL
-202 PALRDSVGPLSQ
+202 PELRDSIGPLAQ
-214 SIVSQL
+214 SVISQL
-220 LLTDAEVKRNAIQM
+220 LLSDAEVKRNAIQI
-234 GDSFFRVLT
+234 GDHFFRVLT

-256 VDEFTKL
+256 ADEFTKL
-263 PFHFWISQNLTILN
+263 PFHFWISQNISILN
-277 QRKEI
+277 QRKEV
-282 EKLELSRRVAHSM
+282 EKLELARRVAHSM

-320 LLEGSERLV
+320 LLDGSERLV

-335 ILWANDLSELEEK
+335 ILWASDFNELEER

-361 AEGLVETLVG
+361 AEGLTETLAG
-371 FDAFLGAAP
+371 FDAFLSAMP
-380 SVCAGFRHKKL
+380 SVCEGFRHKKM

-396 AHLLPLYAGWRG
+396 AHLMPLYSCWQG
-408 NDRPVCVLPNRE
+408 NDKPVCVLPNRE
-420 GALCAIDPFDKSLPA
+420 SVLFGIDPFCNELPA

-458 FYGQRFGG
+458 FYGQNPR
-466 TEDNAGK
+466 
-473 SPRIV
+473 PRII

-489 LEVLDGEFIDLTL
+489 LAVLDGEFIDLTL

-511 DLEPGEKEPSSA
+511 DLEPGDKEPSPA
-523 KIKLILAVLELI
+523 KVKVILAVLELI

-559 YKRAPDRIPVL
+559 YKRTSGQCPVL
-570 SDLKALLEAHQVL
+570 SDLKKLLESHRAP
-583 EMKRF
+583 EMQKY

-607 STNIRLS
+607 PTNIKLHK
-614 RDLVTIEIKG
+614 DLVTIEIKG
-624 LTNHSELKD
+624 LSNHNELKD
-633 ILLLLLTSFIQ
+633 ILLLLLTSHIQ
-644 DAAASDMTRPYLMI
+644 DTAASDMTRPYLLI

-721 QRKIDWKDFQE
+721 QRKIDWKDFQA

-743 VKSLEIIKGKYSE
+743 VKSLEIVKGKYSE

-774 LSYWICTTDGNDK
+774 LSYWICTTDGSDK
-787 AKIQEMERKYPGLL
+787 ARILTMEQKYPNLP

-808 LAFGDQEERTV
+808 LAFGDEETNGPIENN
-819 A
+819 AA

>member
-6 LGERLPFW
+6 LAERLPFW
-14 HLDED
+14 HLDDD

-31 FHLGGYDISCASPEE
+31 FRLGGYDISCASPEE
-46 INQFSRNL
+46 INQFSRNV

-69 FYRLTPNVDPIL
+69 FYKLSPNVDPIL
-81 RRHEEVSKDCEPVYK
+81 NKHEEVSKDCEPVYK
-96 EVRDARIDFFR
+96 EVREARIKFLR
-107 KTAAEGG
+107 NTAAENG
-114 FFIPEIYLFVRSQP
+114 FFVPEIYLFVRSEP
-128 LAFQKKKIFD
+128 LTLKKKKLFE
-138 KQAQYEQVTRHRYE
+138 KQTQFEQVTRHRYE
-152 EHKEKFSRLLTQ
+152 EHKEKFLRLLSQ
-164 LESSLKSCKV
+164 LESSLKTCKV
-174 EPTRVGKEEWFGLV
+174 DPVRVVKEEWFSLV
-188 FSYLNFSRAETLGV
+188 FSFLNFSRAETLGV
-202 PALRDSVGPLSQ
+202 PTLRESVGPLSQ

-220 LLTDAEVKRNAIQM
+220 VLTDAEVKRNAVQIC
-234 GDSFFRVLT
+234 DSFFRVLT
-243 LKTLPEGKTVAAM
+243 LKTLPEGKTMAAM

-277 QRKEI
+277 QRKEV

-335 ILWANDLSELEEK
+335 ILWASDLSELEEK

-361 AEGLVETLVG
+361 AEGLVETLAG
-371 FDAFLGAAP
+371 FDAFLNAAP

-396 AHLLPLYAGWRG
+396 AHLMPLYAGWRG

-420 GALCAIDPFDKSLPA
+420 GALCSIDPFFSRLPA

-458 FYGQRFGG
+458 FYGQTPR
-466 TEDNAGK
+466 
-473 SPRIV
+473 PRIV

-489 LEVLDGEFIDLTL
+489 LEVLNGEFIDLTI

-511 DLEPGEKEPSSA
+511 DLEPGEKGPSSA

-544 PKREKALLEEAIFEV
+544 PKREKALLEEAIFDV
-559 YKRAPDRIPVL
+559 YRRVSDRTPVL
-570 SDLKALLEAHQVL
+570 SDLKALLEAHSVR
-583 EMKRF
+583 EMTRF

-607 STNIRLS
+607 PTNIRLS

-669 ELAKQFIITC
+669 ELSKQFIITC

-743 VKSLEIIKGKYSE
+743 VKSLEIVKGKYSE

-787 AKIQEMERKYPGLL
+787 ARILEMEQKHPGLP

-808 LAFGDQEERTV
+808 LAFGDQEERK
-819 A
+819 AA

>member
-1 MVSKS
+1 MS
-6 LGERLPFW
+6 ERLPFW

-31 FHLGGYDISCASPEE
+31 FRLGGYDISCASPEE
-46 INQFSRNL
+46 INRFSRNV

-62 EGIRLQL
+62 EGVRLQL
-69 FYRLTPNVDPIL
+69 FYRLSPNVEGVL
-81 RRHEEVSKDCEPVYK
+81 KKHEEVSAECPPVYQ
-96 EVRDARIDFFR
+96 EVRGARLNFLR
-107 KTAAEGG
+107 ETARNSG
-114 FFIPEIYLFVRSQP
+114 FFVPEIYLFVRSEA
-128 LAFQKKKIFD
+128 LLLKKKKLFE
-138 KQAQYEQVTRHRYE
+138 KQAQYEQVTRGRYE
-152 EHKEKFSRLLTQ
+152 EHKEKFSRLLNQ
-164 LESSLKSCKV
+164 LESSLKACRV
-174 EPTRVGKEEWFGLV
+174 EPSRIGKEEWFALV
-188 FSYLNFSRAETLGV
+188 FSYLNFSRAESLGV
-202 PALRDSVGPLSQ
+202 PELKVSTGPLAQ
-214 SIVSQL
+214 SVASQL
-220 LLTDAEVKRNAIQM
+220 VLTDAEVKRNAVQI
-234 GDSFFRVLT
+234 GEHFFRVLT
-243 LKTLPEGKTVAAM
+243 LKTLPEGQTMAAM

-263 PFHFWISQNLTILN
+263 PFHFWVSQNISVLN

-282 EKLELSRRVAHSM
+282 EKLEMSRRVAHSM

-335 ILWANDLSELEEK
+335 VLWANDASELEEK

-355 FRNLNQ
+355 FRSMGQ
-361 AEGLVETLVG
+361 AEGLVETLAG
-371 FDAFLGAAP
+371 FDAFLAAAP

-396 AHLLPLYAGWRG
+396 AHLMPLYSCWNG
-408 NDRPVCVLPNRE
+408 NERPVCVLPNRE
-420 GALCAIDPFDKSLPA
+420 GSICSIDPFAPELPA

-458 FYGQRFGG
+458 FYGQNPR
-466 TEDNAGK
+466 
-473 SPRIV
+473 PRIV

-489 LEVLDGEFIDLTL
+489 LEVLGGEFIDLTL

-511 DLEPGEKEPSSA
+511 DLEPGEKEPSSS

-535 LKDQDQKGL
+535 LKDQEQKGL

-559 YKRAPDRIPVL
+559 YKRTGERIPTL
-570 SDLKALLEAHQVL
+570 SDLKLLLENHAAI
-583 EMKRF
+583 EMKRY

-607 STNIRLS
+607 PTNIRLT

-669 ELAKQFIITC
+669 ELSKQFIITC

-696 YRDFLSDP
+696 YRDFLADP

-743 VKSLEIIKGKYSE
+743 VKSLEIVKGKYSE

-787 AKIQEMERKYPGLL
+787 ARIQEMEQKYPGLP

-808 LAFGDQEERTV
+808 LAFGDTEERR
-819 A
+819 AA

>member
-6 LGERLPFW
+6 LAERLPFW
-14 HLDED
+14 HLDD
-19 LTVFNDGSLGAG
+19 DFIVFNDGSLGQG
-31 FHLGGYDISCASPEE
+31 FRLGGYDISCASPDE
-46 INQFSRNL
+46 INQINL
-54 EHLLVSCP
+54 NFEQLLSSCS
-62 EGIRLQL
+62 EGIKLQL
-69 FYRLTPNVDPIL
+69 FYRLSPDVQNLLSAHADMSSDCTPA
-81 RRHEEVSKDCEPVYK
+81 YQA
-96 EVRDARIDFFR
+96 VRDARLKFFGE
-107 KTAAEGG
+107 TAKNNGY
-114 FFIPEIYLFVRSQP
+114 FVPEIYLFVRSES
-128 LAFQKKKIFD
+128 LLLKKKKLFE
-138 KQAQYEQVTRHRYE
+138 KQQQYEQVTEKRYDEHR
-152 EHKEKFSRLLTQ
+152 EKFSRQLSQ
-164 LESSLKSCKV
+164 LESSLKQCKLN
-174 EPTRVGKEEWFGLV
+174 PAKMNRYEWFKVV
-188 FSYLNFSRAETLGV
+188 FLYLNFSRVEKHGV
-202 PALRDSVGPLSQ
+202 SNLQDSLGPLAQ
-214 SIVSQL
+214 SLVSQL
-220 LLTDAEVKRNAIQM
+220 VLTDAEVKRDAIQI
-234 GDSFFRVLT
+234 GDHFFRVLT
-243 LKTLPEGKTVAAM
+243 LKTLPEGKTVASM

-263 PFHFWISQNLTILN
+263 PFHFWVSQNITILN

-295 ASGAKNVSDLESE
+295 ARGAKNVSDLESE

-313 IEELLRE
+313 IEELLQE
-320 LLEGSERLV
+320 LLDGSERIV

-335 ILWANDLSELEEK
+335 ILWATDLTELEEK
-348 TDEVLKA
+348 TDEVLRA

-361 AEGLVETLVG
+361 AEGLVETLAGV
-371 FDAFLGAAP
+371 DAFLGAMP
-380 SVCAGFRHKKL
+380 SVCTGFRHKKL

-396 AHLLPLYAGWRG
+396 AHLIPLYSCWQG

-420 GALCAIDPFDKSLPA
+420 GALFKMDVFANQLPA
-435 WNGLVFGQTGSG
+435 WNGLVFGQTGAG

-458 FYGQRFGG
+458 FYGQ
-466 TEDNAGK
+466 
-473 SPRIV
+473 SPRPRII

-489 LEVLDGEFIDLTL
+489 LEVLEGEFIDLTL

-511 DLEPGEKEPSSA
+511 DLEHGEKEPSPA

-544 PKREKALLEEAIFEV
+544 PKRDRALLEEAIFKAYTET
-559 YKRAPDRIPVL
+559 PDRVPIL
-570 SDLKALLEAHQVL
+570 SDLKTILDNHSVP
-583 EMKRF
+583 EMKKY

-607 STNIRLS
+607 PTNIKLT

-624 LTNHSELKD
+624 LTNYSELKD
-633 ILLLLLTSFIQ
+633 ILLLLLTSHIQ
-644 DAAASDMTRPYLMI
+644 DMAASDMTRPYLLI

-679 YRTWRKYRA
+679 YRTWRKFRA

-714 TSVIILR
+714 TNIIILR

-743 VKSLEIIKGKYSE
+743 VKSLEIVKGKYSE

-787 AKIQEMERKYPGLL
+787 ARIQEMEKKYPELP

-808 LAFGDQEERTV
+808 LAFGEEENNDQPEHRSV

>member
-6 LGERLPFW
+6 LAARLPFW

-19 LTVFNDGSLGAG
+19 LVVFNDGSLGTG
-31 FHLGGYDISCASPEE
+31 FRLGGYDISCASPEE
-46 INQFSRNL
+46 INQFTRNV

-62 EGIRLQL
+62 EGIRIQL
-69 FYRLTPNVDPIL
+69 FYRLTPNVEEVL
-81 RRHEEVSKDCEPVYK
+81 KKHEDVSKDCDPVYQ
-96 EVRDARIDFFR
+96 EVRNARLNFLR
-107 KTAAEGG
+107 ETARSDG
-114 FFIPEIYLFVRSQP
+114 FFMPEIYFFVRSEA
-128 LAFQKKKIFD
+128 LLFKKKKLFE
-138 KQAQYEQVTRHRYE
+138 KQVQYEQVTRHRYN
-152 EHKEKFSRLLTQ
+152 EHKEKFLRLINQ
-164 LESSLKSCKV
+164 LESSLKTCKV
-174 EPTRVGKEEWFGLV
+174 EPTKINKEDWFGIV
-188 FSYLNFSRAETLGV
+188 FSYLNFSRSETLGA
-202 PALRDSVGPLSQ
+202 PEFRSSVGPLAQ
-214 SIVSQL
+214 SVASQL
-220 LLTDAEVKRNAIQM
+220 VLTDTEVKRNAIQI
-234 GDSFFRVLT
+234 GDHFFRVLT
-243 LKTLPEGKTVAAM
+243 LKTLPEGRTMAAM

-263 PFHFWISQNLTILN
+263 PFHFWVSQNISILN

-282 EKLELSRRVAHSM
+282 EKLELNRRVAHSM

-308 SKLSQ
+308 SKLSH

-320 LLEGSERLV
+320 LMEGSERLV

-335 ILWANDLSELEEK
+335 ILWAKDLSELEEK

-355 FRNLNQ
+355 FRSLNQ
-361 AEGLVETLVG
+361 AEGLVETLAG
-371 FDAFLGAAP
+371 FDAFLNAVP

-396 AHLLPLYAGWRG
+396 AHLMPLYAGWRG
-408 NDRPVCVLPNRE
+408 NDRAVCVLPNRE
-420 GALCAIDPFDKSLPA
+420 GAIFSLDPFDKSLPA

-447 KSFTLCQLMLQ
+447 KSFTLCQLMLA
-458 FYGQRFGG
+458 FYGQTPR
-466 TEDNAGK
+466 
-473 SPRIV
+473 PRII

-489 LEVLDGEFIDLTL
+489 LEILNGEFIDLTL

-511 DLEPGEKEPSSA
+511 DLEPGQKEPSSA
-523 KIKLILAVLELI
+523 KIKLILAVLELL
-535 LKDQDQKGL
+535 LKDQEQKGL

-559 YKRAPDRIPVL
+559 YKRTGDRLPTL
-570 SDLKALLEAHQVL
+570 SDLKLLLENHSVL
-583 EMKRF
+583 EMKRY

-607 STNIRLS
+607 QTNIQLS
-614 RDLVTIEIKG
+614 KDLVTIEIKG

-633 ILLLLLTSFIQ
+633 ILLLLLTSYIQ
-644 DAAASDMTRPYLMI
+644 DTAASDMTRPYLMI

-669 ELAKQFIITC
+669 ELSKQFIITC

-732 AFDFNDAQVEA
+732 AFDFNDAQVDA
-743 VKSLEIIKGKYSE
+743 VKSLEIVKGKYSE

-787 AKIQEMERKYPGLL
+787 AKILEMERKYPDLP

-808 LAFGDQEERTV
+808 LAFGDEGERK
-819 A
+819 AA

>member
-1 MVSKS
+1 MRIKCESPSLVSKALS
-6 LGERLPFW
+6 ERLPFW
-14 HLDED
+14 HLDD
-19 LTVFNDGSLGAG
+19 DDIVFNDGSLGRG
-31 FHLGGYDISCASPEE
+31 FKLGGYDISCANADE
-46 INQFSRNL
+46 INLFNRNL
-54 EHLLVSCP
+54 EHLLVSLP
-62 EGIRLQL
+62 EGAKAQL
-69 FYRLTPNVDPIL
+69 FYRLSPDVSSVL
-81 RRHEEVSKDCEPVYK
+81 ARHEQMSKDCVQAYE
-96 EVRDARIDFFR
+96 EVRASRLKFFNE
-107 KTAAEGG
+107 TAAGG
-114 FFIPEIYLFVRSQP
+114 GYFVPEIYFFVRSEP
-128 LAFQKKKIFD
+128 MFLKKKSLFE
-138 KQAQYEQVTRHRYE
+138 KQIQYEQVTKRRYIDHR
-152 EHKEKFSRLLTQ
+152 EKFQRLVNQ
-164 LESSLKSCKV
+164 VESSLKQCKLS
-174 EPTRVGKEEWFGLV
+174 PTMVDSRKWYELV
-188 FSYLNFSRAETLGV
+188 FSYLNLSRAEKLGT
-202 PALRDSVGPLSQ
+202 PSLKDSIGPLSQ

-220 LLTDAEVKRNAIQM
+220 VLSDVEIKRDAIQI
-234 GDSFFRVLT
+234 GGYFFRILT
-243 LKTLPEGKTVAAM
+243 LKTLPEGKTMASM

-263 PFHFWISQNLTILN
+263 PFHFWMSQNISILN

-282 EKLELSRRVAHSM
+282 ERLELSRRVAHSM
-295 ASGAKNVSDLESE
+295 ARGAKNVSDIESE

-320 LLEGSERLV
+320 LMEGSEKLI

-335 ILWANDLSELEEK
+335 ILWASEISELEEK
-348 TDEVLKA
+348 ADEVLKA
-355 FRNLNQ
+355 FRTLNQ
-361 AEGLVETLVG
+361 AEGLVETLAGV
-371 FDAFLGAAP
+371 DAFLAAMP
-380 SVCAGFRHKKL
+380 SVCTGFRHKKL

-396 AHLLPLYAGWRG
+396 AHLMPLYACWLG
-408 NDRPVCVLPNRE
+408 NERPICVLPNRE
-420 GALCAIDPFDKSLPA
+420 SALFSIDPFAQHLPA

-458 FYGQRFGG
+458 FYGQTPR
-466 TEDNAGK
+466 
-473 SPRIV
+473 PRII

-489 LEVLDGEFIDLTL
+489 LEVLNGEFIDLTL

-511 DLEPGEKEPSSA
+511 DLEPGETAPSSA

-559 YKRAPDRIPVL
+559 YKRPEVPTL
-570 SDLKALLEAHQVL
+570 SDLKILLAAHPVL
-583 EMKRF
+583 EMKRY
-588 AQILFSWTGNTA
+588 AQVLFSWTGDTA

-607 STNIRLS
+607 KTSIKLS

-624 LTNHSELKD
+624 LANHSELKD
-633 ILLLLLTSFIQ
+633 ILLLLLTSHIQ
-644 DAAASDMTRPYLMI
+644 DTAASDMTRPYLLI

-669 ELAKQFIITC
+669 DLAKQFIITC

-696 YRDFLSDP
+696 YKDFLSDP

-714 TSVIILR
+714 TNVIILR

-732 AFDFNDAQVEA
+732 AFDFNDAQLEA
-743 VKSLEIIKGKYSE
+743 VKSLEIVKGKYSE

-774 LSYWICTTDGNDK
+774 LSYWICTTDGGDK
-787 AKIQEMERKYPGLL
+787 ARILEMEQKYPELP

-808 LAFGDQEERTV
+808 LAFGEK
-819 A
+819 

>member
-1 MVSKS
+1 MISKS
-6 LGERLPFW
+6 LAEKLPFW

-19 LTVFNDGSLGAG
+19 FTVFNDGSLGAG
-31 FHLGGYDISCASPEE
+31 FRLGGYDISCADTDE
-46 INQFSRNL
+46 INLFNQNL
-54 EHLLVSCP
+54 EHLLVSCS
-62 EGIRLQL
+62 EGMRLQL
-69 FYRLTPNVDPIL
+69 FYRLTADIDGVL
-81 RRHEEVSKDCEPVYK
+81 SEHKKVSGDCPPVY
-96 EVRDARIDFFR
+96 EPVRDARLKFLR
-107 KTAAEGG
+107 ERAAGNG
-114 FFIPEIYLFVRSQP
+114 FFVPEIYFFVRSVP
-128 LAFQKKKIFD
+128 LLLNKKKLFE
-138 KQAQYEQVTRHRYE
+138 KQAQYEQVTRIRYE
-152 EHKEKFSRLLTQ
+152 EHREKFSRLLTQ
-164 LESSLKSCKV
+164 LESSLKQCKLNPIKV
-174 EPTRVGKEEWFGLV
+174 ARQEWFRLV
-188 FSYLNFSRAETLGV
+188 FAYLNFPRMGKHGV
-202 PALRDSVGPLSQ
+202 PELHEPVGPLGQ

-220 LLTDAEVKRNAIQM
+220 LLTDAEVRRSAIQI
-234 GDSFFRVLT
+234 GDHFFRVLT
-243 LKTLPEGKTVAAM
+243 LKTLPEGRTIAAM

-263 PFHFWISQNLTILN
+263 PFHFWISQNISILN

-282 EKLELSRRVAHSM
+282 EKLELNRRVAHSM

-313 IEELLRE
+313 IEDLLRE
-320 LLEGSERLV
+320 LMDGSERLV

-348 TDEVLKA
+348 TDEVLRA

-361 AEGLVETLVG
+361 AEGLVETLAG
-371 FDAFLGAAP
+371 FDAFLNAMP
-380 SVCAGFRHKKL
+380 SVCTGFRHKKL

-396 AHLLPLYAGWRG
+396 AHLMPLYSCWRG

-420 GALCAIDPFDKSLPA
+420 SALFAIDPFANHLPA

-458 FYGQRFGG
+458 FYGQTPR
-466 TEDNAGK
+466 
-473 SPRIV
+473 PRII
-478 WIDNGASSERL
+478 WIDNGASSQRL

-511 DLEPGEKEPSSA
+511 DLDHEAREPSSA

-544 PKREKALLEEAIFEV
+544 PKQEKALLEEAIFEV
-559 YKRAPDRIPVL
+559 YKRTGEKTPVL
-570 SDLKALLEAHQVL
+570 SDLKKLLEAHQVP
-583 EMKRF
+583 EMKKY
-588 AQILFSWTGNTA
+588 AQILFSWTGDTA

-607 STNIRLS
+607 QSNIRLS

-633 ILLLLLTSFIQ
+633 ILLLLLTSHIQ
-644 DAAASDMTRPYLMI
+644 DMAASDMTRPYLLI

-732 AFDFNDAQVEA
+732 SFDFNDAQVAA
-743 VKSLEIIKGKYSE
+743 VKSLEIVKGKYSE

-787 AKIQEMERKYPGLL
+787 AKILEMEQKYPDLP
-801 KIEILKK
+801 KIDILKK
-808 LAFGDQEERTV
+808 MAFDDKEP

>member
-6 LGERLPFW
+6 LAERLPFW

-19 LTVFNDGSLGAG
+19 LTVFNDGSLGVG
-31 FHLGGYDISCASPEE
+31 FRLGGYDISCASPEE
-46 INQFSRNL
+46 INQFNRNV

-69 FYRLTPNVDPIL
+69 FYRLTAHVDPVL
-81 RRHEEVSKDCEPVYK
+81 NKHEEVSRDCEPIYK
-96 EVRDARIDFFR
+96 EVREARINFFR
-107 KTAAEGG
+107 KTSEEGG
-114 FFIPEIYLFVRSQP
+114 FFVPEIYLFVRSEQ
-128 LAFQKKKIFD
+128 LALKKKKLLE
-138 KQAQYEQVTRHRYE
+138 KQTQYEQVTTQRYE
-152 EHKEKFSRLLTQ
+152 QHKEKFLRLVSQ
-164 LESSLKSCKV
+164 LESSLKTCKV
-174 EPTRVGKEEWFGLV
+174 DPARLGKEEWFGLV
-188 FSYLNFSRAETLGV
+188 FSYLNFSRSESLGV
-202 PALRDSVGPLSQ
+202 PALREEVGPLSQ

-220 LLTDAEVKRNAIQM
+220 LLSDAEIKRSAVQI
-234 GDSFFRVLT
+234 GDSLFRVLT
-243 LKTLPEGKTVAAM
+243 LKTLPEGKTMAAM

-335 ILWANDLSELEEK
+335 ILWASDLSELEEK

-355 FRNLNQ
+355 FRSLNQ
-361 AEGLVETLVG
+361 AEGLVETLAG
-371 FDAFLGAAP
+371 FDAFLNAAP

-396 AHLLPLYAGWRG
+396 AHLMPLYAGWRG
-408 NDRPVCVLPNRE
+408 NERPVCVLPNRE
-420 GALCAIDPFDKSLPA
+420 GSLFAIDPFAKSLPA

-458 FYGQRFGG
+458 FYGQTPR
-466 TEDNAGK
+466 
-473 SPRIV
+473 PRIV

-502 ESGITMNMF
+502 ESGICMNMF

-559 YKRAPDRIPVL
+559 YKRSPERIPVL
-570 SDLKALLEAHQVL
+570 SDLKALLEAHSVR
-583 EMKRF
+583 EMTRF

-607 STNIRLS
+607 PTNIRMNK
-614 RDLVTIEIKG
+614 DLVTIEIKG

-669 ELAKQFIITC
+669 ELSKQFIITC

-714 TSVIILR
+714 TNVIILR

-743 VKSLEIIKGKYSE
+743 VKSLEIVKGKYSE

-787 AKIQEMERKYPGLL
+787 VRIQEMEQKYPGLP

-808 LAFGDQEERTV
+808 LAFGDTEERK
-819 A
+819 AA

>member
-1 MVSKS
+1 MISKS

-31 FHLGGYDISCASPEE
+31 FRLGGYDISCASPEE
-46 INQFSRNL
+46 INQFSRNV

-69 FYRLTPNVDPIL
+69 FYRLTPNVEDVL
-81 RRHEEVSKDCEPVYK
+81 KNHEEVSKDCAPVYQ
-96 EVRDARIDFFR
+96 EVRGARINFFR
-107 KTAAEGG
+107 ETARSGG
-114 FFIPEIYLFVRSQP
+114 FFIPEIYLFVRSEA
-128 LAFQKKKIFD
+128 LLFKKKKLFE
-138 KQAQYEQVTRHRYE
+138 KQTQYEQVTRHRYE
-152 EHKEKFSRLLTQ
+152 EHKEKFLRLLNQ
-164 LESSLKSCKV
+164 LESSLKTCKV
-174 EPTRVGKEEWFGLV
+174 DPVRLIKNEWFALV
-188 FSYLNFSRAETLGV
+188 FSYLNFSRGETLGV
-202 PALRDSVGPLSQ
+202 PELRSSMGPLSQ
-214 SIVSQL
+214 SVVSQL
-220 LLTDAEVKRNAIQM
+220 LLADAEVKRDAIQI
-234 GDSFFRVLT
+234 GENFFRVLT
-243 LKTLPEGKTVAAM
+243 LKTLPEGRTMAAM

-263 PFHFWISQNLTILN
+263 PFHFWVSQNISILN

-282 EKLELSRRVAHSM
+282 EKLELNRRVAHSM

-320 LLEGSERLV
+320 LMEGSERLV

-335 ILWANDLSELEEK
+335 ILWAQDMSDLEEK

-355 FRNLNQ
+355 FRSMGQ
-361 AEGLVETLVG
+361 AEGLVETLAG
-371 FDAFLGAAP
+371 FDAFLSAAP

-396 AHLLPLYAGWRG
+396 AHLMPLYASWRG
-408 NDRPVCVLPNRE
+408 NDRAVCVLPNRE
-420 GALCAIDPFDKSLPA
+420 GALFSLDPFAKSLPA

-458 FYGQRFGG
+458 FYGQTPR
-466 TEDNAGK
+466 
-473 SPRIV
+473 PRIV

-544 PKREKALLEEAIFEV
+544 PKREKALLEEAIFDV
-559 YKRAPDRIPVL
+559 YKRTGDRLPTL
-570 SDLKALLEAHQVL
+570 SDLKLLLENHSVL
-583 EMKRF
+583 EMKRY

-607 STNIRLS
+607 QTNIQLTK
-614 RDLVTIEIKG
+614 DLVTIEIKG
-624 LTNHSELKD
+624 LANHSELKD

-669 ELAKQFIITC
+669 ELSKQFIITC

-743 VKSLEIIKGKYSE
+743 VKSLEIVKGKYSE

-787 AKIQEMERKYPGLL
+787 ARIQEMEQKYPGLP

-808 LAFGDQEERTV
+808 LAFGESEERK
-819 A
+819 AI

>member
-6 LGERLPFW
+6 LAERLPFW
-14 HLDED
+14 HLDD
-19 LTVFNDGSLGAG
+19 DFVVFNDGSLGAG
-31 FHLGGYDISCASPEE
+31 FRLGGYDISCANPDE
-46 INQFSRNL
+46 INLFNRNL
-54 EHLLVSCP
+54 EQLLVSCS
-62 EGIRLQL
+62 EGTKLQL
-69 FYRLTPNVDPIL
+69 FYRLTPDVRTVLDG
-81 RRHEEVSKDCEPVYK
+81 HERVSEGAAPVYEAVRAARLKFFK
-96 EVRDARIDFFR
+96 E
-107 KTAAEGG
+107 TAASNGY
-114 FFIPEIYLFVRSQP
+114 FVPEIYLFVRSEA
-128 LAFQKKKIFD
+128 LFLKKKRLFE
-138 KQAQYEQVTRHRYE
+138 KQAQYEQVTQKRYDEHR
-152 EHKEKFSRLLTQ
+152 EKFSRLVGQ
-164 LESSLKSCKV
+164 LESSLKQCKLA
-174 EPTRVGKEEWFGLV
+174 PASVGREEWFRLV
-188 FSYLNFSRAETLGV
+188 FSYLNLSRSEKHGV
-202 PALRDSVGPLSQ
+202 PTLKDSIGPLTQ
-214 SIVSQL
+214 SIISQL
-220 LLTDAEVKRNAIQM
+220 VLTDAEIKRDAVHM
-234 GDSFFRVLT
+234 GDYFFRVLT
-243 LKTLPEGKTVAAM
+243 LKTLPEGKTIAAM

-263 PFHFWISQNLTILN
+263 PFHFWISQNVSILN

-282 EKLELSRRVAHSM
+282 ERLELSRRVAHSM
-295 ASGAKNVSDLESE
+295 ARGAKNVSDLESE

-320 LLEGSERLV
+320 LMEGSERLV

-335 ILWANDLSELEEK
+335 ILWASNPSELEER
-348 TDEVLKA
+348 TDEVLRA

-361 AEGLVETLVG
+361 AEGLVETLAG
-371 FDAFLGAAP
+371 IDAFLGAVP

-396 AHLLPLYAGWRG
+396 AHLMPLYSCWLG
-408 NDRPVCVLPNRE
+408 NERPVCVLPNRE
-420 GALCAIDPFDKSLPA
+420 SALFAIDPFAAHLPA

-458 FYGQRFGG
+458 FYGQ
-466 TEDNAGK
+466 
-473 SPRIV
+473 SPRPRII

-511 DLEPGEKEPSSA
+511 DLEAGENEPSSA

-544 PKREKALLEEAIFEV
+544 PKREKALLEESIFEV
-559 YKRAPDRIPVL
+559 YKKVGKPVL
-570 SDLKALLEAHQVL
+570 SDLKQLLEAHAVL
-583 EMKRF
+583 EMKKY

-607 STNIRLS
+607 PTSIRLS

-624 LTNHSELKD
+624 LANHSELTD
-633 ILLLLLTSFIQ
+633 ILLLLLTSHIQ
-644 DAAASDMTRPYLMI
+644 DTAASDMTRPYLLI

-696 YRDFLSDP
+696 YKDFLSEP

-721 QRKIDWKDFQE
+721 QRKIDWKDFQA

-743 VKSLEIIKGKYSE
+743 VKSLEIVKGKYSE

-774 LSYWICTTDGNDK
+774 LSYWICTTDGGDK
-787 AKIQEMERKYPGLL
+787 ARIQEMEQKYPELP

-808 LAFGDQEERTV
+808 LAFGEKDI

>member
-31 FHLGGYDISCASPEE
+31 FRLGGYDISCASPEE
-46 INQFSRNL
+46 INQFSRNV

-69 FYRLTPNVDPIL
+69 FYRLSPNVEDVL
-81 RRHEEVSKDCEPVYK
+81 KKHEEVSKDCAPVYQ
-96 EVRDARIDFFR
+96 EVRGARLNFLR
-107 KTAAEGG
+107 ETAQSGG
-114 FFIPEIYLFVRSQP
+114 FFVPEIYLFVRSEA
-128 LAFQKKKIFD
+128 LLLKKKKLFE
-138 KQAQYEQVTRHRYE
+138 KQAQYEQITRGRYE
-152 EHKEKFSRLLTQ
+152 EHKDKFSRLLNQ
-164 LESSLKSCKV
+164 LESSLKTC
-174 EPTRVGKEEWFGLV
+174 RVAPSRIEKEEWFALV
-188 FSYLNFSRAETLGV
+188 FSYLNSSRAETLGV
-202 PALRDSVGPLSQ
+202 PTLRESVGPLSQ
-214 SIVSQL
+214 SVVSQL
-220 LLTDAEVKRNAIQM
+220 VLTDAEVKRNAVQI

-263 PFHFWISQNLTILN
+263 PFHFWVSQNISILN

-295 ASGAKNVSDLESE
+295 ASGAKNVSDIESE

-320 LLEGSERLV
+320 LMEGSERLV

-335 ILWANDLSELEEK
+335 ILWAKDASDLEEK

-355 FRNLNQ
+355 FRSMGQ
-361 AEGLVETLVG
+361 AEGLVETLAG
-371 FDAFLGAAP
+371 FDAFLNAAP

-396 AHLLPLYAGWRG
+396 AHLMPLYASWRG
-408 NDRPVCVLPNRE
+408 NDRAVCVLPNRE
-420 GALCAIDPFDKSLPA
+420 GAIFALDPFDKSLPA

-447 KSFTLCQLMLQ
+447 KSFSLCQLMLQ
-458 FYGQRFGG
+458 FYGQTPR
-466 TEDNAGK
+466 
-473 SPRIV
+473 PRIV

-535 LKDQDQKGL
+535 LKDQEQKGL

-559 YKRAPDRIPVL
+559 YKRTGDRLPTL
-570 SDLKALLEAHQVL
+570 SDLKSLLENHAVL

-607 STNIRLS
+607 QTNIRMTC
-614 RDLVTIEIKG
+614 DLVTIEIKG

-669 ELAKQFIITC
+669 ELSKQFIITC

-732 AFDFNDAQVEA
+732 AFDFNDSQVEA
-743 VKSLEIIKGKYSE
+743 VKSLEIVKGKYSE

-787 AKIQEMERKYPGLL
+787 ARIQEMERKYPELP

-808 LAFGDQEERTV
+808 LAFGDLAERKV

>member
-1 MVSKS
+1 MASKS

-31 FHLGGYDISCASPEE
+31 FRLGGYDISCTSPEE
-46 INQFSRNL
+46 INQFSQNV

-69 FYRLTPNVDPIL
+69 FYRLTPNVDPVL
-81 RRHEEVSKDCEPVYK
+81 RKHEEVSKDCEPVYK
-96 EVRDARIDFFR
+96 EVREARINFFK
-107 KTAAEGG
+107 KTAADGG
-114 FFIPEIYLFVRSQP
+114 FFVPEIYLFVRSQP
-128 LAFQKKKIFD
+128 LAFQKKKLFE
-138 KQAQYEQVTRHRYE
+138 KQTPYEQVTRHRYE
-152 EHKEKFSRLLTQ
+152 EHKEKFLRLLSQ
-164 LESSLKSCKV
+164 LESSLKTCKV
-174 EPTRVGKEEWFGLV
+174 DPARVGKEEWFGLV

-202 PALRDSVGPLSQ
+202 PALRESVGPLSQ

-220 LLTDAEVKRNAIQM
+220 VLTDAEVKRNAVQI
-234 GDSFFRVLT
+234 GDTLFRVLT

-263 PFHFWISQNLTILN
+263 PFHFWISQNLAILN

-335 ILWANDLSELEEK
+335 ILWANDLSDLEEK

-361 AEGLVETLVG
+361 AEGLVETLAG

-420 GALCAIDPFDKSLPA
+420 GALCAIDPFFNRLPA

-458 FYGQRFGG
+458 FYGQTPR
-466 TEDNAGK
+466 
-473 SPRIV
+473 PRIV

-489 LEVLDGEFIDLTL
+489 LEVLDGKFIDLTL

-559 YKRAPDRIPVL
+559 YKRALDRTPVL
-570 SDLKALLEAHQVL
+570 SDLKALLEAHQVR

-607 STNIRLS
+607 PTNIRLS

-669 ELAKQFIITC
+669 ELSKQFIITC

-743 VKSLEIIKGKYSE
+743 VKSLEIVKGKYSE

-762 ENQAILR
+762 ESQAILR

-787 AKIQEMERKYPGLL
+787 AKIQEMERKYPGLP

-808 LAFGDQEERTV
+808 LAFGDQEERR
-819 A
+819 AA

>member
-1 MVSKS
+1 MISKS
-6 LGERLPFW
+6 LGERIPFW

-31 FHLGGYDISCASPEE
+31 FRLGGYDISCASPEE
-46 INQFSRNL
+46 INQFSRNV

-69 FYRLTPNVDPIL
+69 FYRLTPNVEGVL
-81 RRHEEVSKDCEPVYK
+81 QKHEEVSKDCAPVYQ
-96 EVRDARIDFFR
+96 EVRGARLNFFR
-107 KTAAEGG
+107 DTARNGG
-114 FFIPEIYLFVRSQP
+114 FFVPEIYLFVRSET
-128 LAFQKKKIFD
+128 LLLKKKKLFE
-138 KQAQYEQVTRHRYE
+138 KQTQYEQVTRHRYE
-152 EHKEKFSRLLTQ
+152 EHKEKFSRFVSQ

-174 EPTRVGKEEWFGLV
+174 DPVRMTKQEWFDLL

-202 PALRDSVGPLSQ
+202 PELRSVTGPLAQ
-214 SIVSQL
+214 SVVSQL
-220 LLTDAEVKRNAIQM
+220 LLTDAEVKRNAIQI
-234 GDSFFRVLT
+234 GEHFFRVLT
-243 LKTLPEGKTVAAM
+243 LKTLPEGRTMAAM

-263 PFHFWISQNLTILN
+263 PFHFWVSQNISILN

-282 EKLELSRRVAHSM
+282 EKLELNRRVAHSM
-295 ASGAKNVSDLESE
+295 ASGAKNVSDIESE
-308 SKLSQ
+308 SKLSH

-320 LLEGSERLV
+320 LMEGSERLV

-335 ILWANDLSELEEK
+335 ILWAKDASELEEK

-355 FRNLNQ
+355 FRSMGQ
-361 AEGLVETLVG
+361 AEGLVETLAG
-371 FDAFLGAAP
+371 FDAFLAAAP

-396 AHLLPLYAGWRG
+396 AHLMPLYASWRG
-408 NDRPVCVLPNRE
+408 NDRAVCVLPNRE
-420 GALCAIDPFDKSLPA
+420 GAIFALDPFDKSLPA

-458 FYGQRFGG
+458 FYGQRF
-466 TEDNAGK
+466 AGK
-473 SPRIV
+473 DGVSRSPRIV

-502 ESGITMNMF
+502 ESGITLNMF

-535 LKDQDQKGL
+535 LKDQEQKGL

-559 YKRAPDRIPVL
+559 YKRTGERLPTL
-570 SDLKALLEAHQVL
+570 SDLKLLLENHSVL
-583 EMKRF
+583 EMKRY

-607 STNIRLS
+607 QTNIRMS

-669 ELAKQFIITC
+669 ELSKQFIITC

-696 YRDFLSDP
+696 YRDFLADP

-743 VKSLEIIKGKYSE
+743 VKSLEIVKGKYSE

-787 AKIQEMERKYPGLL
+787 ARIQEMELKYPELP

-808 LAFGDQEERTV
+808 LAFGDTEERK
-819 A
+819 AA

>member
-6 LGERLPFW
+6 LAARLPFW

-19 LTVFNDGSLGAG
+19 LIVFNDGSLGTG

-46 INQFSRNL
+46 INQFTRNV

-62 EGIRLQL
+62 EGIRIQL
-69 FYRLTPNVDPIL
+69 FYRLTPNVEDVL
-81 RRHEEVSKDCEPVYK
+81 KKHEDVSKDCDPVYQ
-96 EVRDARIDFFR
+96 EVRNARLSFLR
-107 KTAAEGG
+107 ETARSDG
-114 FFIPEIYLFVRSQP
+114 FFMPEIYFFVRSEA
-128 LAFQKKKIFD
+128 LLFKKKKLFE
-138 KQAQYEQVTRHRYE
+138 KQVQYEQVTRHRYN
-152 EHKEKFSRLLTQ
+152 EHKEKFLRLINQ
-164 LESSLKSCKV
+164 LESSLKTCKV
-174 EPTRVGKEEWFGLV
+174 EPTKINKEEWFATV
-188 FSYLNFSRAETLGV
+188 FSYLNLSRSETLGA
-202 PALRDSVGPLSQ
+202 PEFRSSVGPLAQ
-214 SIVSQL
+214 SVTSQL
-220 LLTDAEVKRNAIQM
+220 VLTDTEVKRNAIQI
-234 GDSFFRVLT
+234 GDHFFRVLT
-243 LKTLPEGKTVAAM
+243 LKTLPEGRTMAAM

-263 PFHFWISQNLTILN
+263 PFHFWVSQNISILN

-282 EKLELSRRVAHSM
+282 EKLELNRRVAHSM
-295 ASGAKNVSDLESE
+295 ASGAKNVSDIESE
-308 SKLSQ
+308 SKLSH

-320 LLEGSERLV
+320 LMEGSERLV

-335 ILWANDLSELEEK
+335 ILWAKDLSELEEK

-355 FRNLNQ
+355 FRSLNQ
-361 AEGLVETLVG
+361 AEGLVETLAG
-371 FDAFLGAAP
+371 FDAFLNAAP

-396 AHLLPLYAGWRG
+396 AHLMPLYAGWRG
-408 NDRPVCVLPNRE
+408 NDRAVCVLPNRE
-420 GALCAIDPFDKSLPA
+420 GAIFSLDPFDKSLPA

-447 KSFTLCQLMLQ
+447 KSFTLCQLMLA
-458 FYGQRFGG
+458 FYGQTPR
-466 TEDNAGK
+466 
-473 SPRIV
+473 PRIV

-511 DLEPGEKEPSSA
+511 DLEPGQKEPSSA
-523 KIKLILAVLELI
+523 KIKLILAVLELL
-535 LKDQDQKGL
+535 LKDQEQKGL

-559 YKRAPDRIPVL
+559 YKRTGDRLPTL
-570 SDLKALLEAHQVL
+570 SDLKLILENHSVL
-583 EMKRF
+583 EMKRY

-607 STNIRLS
+607 QTNIQLS
-614 RDLVTIEIKG
+614 KDLVTIEIKG

-633 ILLLLLTSFIQ
+633 ILLLLLTSYIQ
-644 DAAASDMTRPYLMI
+644 DTAASDMTRPYLMI

-669 ELAKQFIITC
+669 ELSKQFIITC

-732 AFDFNDAQVEA
+732 AFDFNDAQVDA
-743 VKSLEIIKGKYSE
+743 VKSLEIVKGKYSE

-787 AKIQEMERKYPGLL
+787 AKIQEMERKYPDLP

-808 LAFGDQEERTV
+808 LAFGDEEERKV

>member
-14 HLDED
+14 HLDDD
-19 LTVFNDGSLGAG
+19 LIVFNDGSIGAG
-31 FHLGGYDISCASPEE
+31 FRLSGYDISCANAEE
-46 INQFSRNL
+46 INQFNRGI
-54 EHLLVSCP
+54 EHLLISCS

-69 FYRLTPNVDPIL
+69 FFRLTPDVKKVLDG
-81 RRHEEVSKDCEPVYK
+81 HAAVSADCPSVYEPVK
-96 EVRDARIDFFR
+96 KARLKFLRERAGANGYFV
-107 KTAAEGG
+107 
-114 FFIPEIYLFVRSQP
+114 PEIYFFVRSEP
-128 LAFQKKKIFD
+128 LFLKKKKLFE
-138 KQAQYEQVTRHRYE
+138 KQVQYEQVTRRRYD
-152 EHKEKFSRLLTQ
+152 EHKEKFSRLVGQ
-164 LESSLKSCKV
+164 LESSLKQCKLTPARLV
-174 EPTRVGKEEWFGLV
+174 RDEWFRLV
-188 FSYLNFSRAETLGV
+188 FTYLNFSRSEVLGV
-202 PALRDSVGPLSQ
+202 PALRDSVGPLAQ
-214 SIVSQL
+214 SISSQL
-220 LLTDAEVKRNAIQM
+220 TLTDMEVKREAVRL
-234 GDSFFRVLT
+234 GDQFFRVLT
-243 LKTLPEGKTVAAM
+243 LKTLPEGKTMAAM
-256 VDEFTKL
+256 IEEFTKL
-263 PFHFWISQNLTILN
+263 PFHFWISQNVSILN

-282 EKLELSRRVAHSM
+282 EKLELGRRVAHSM

-308 SKLSQ
+308 SKLSH

-320 LLEGSERLV
+320 LLDGSERLV

-335 ILWANDLSELEEK
+335 ILWAKDAGELEEK

-361 AEGLVETLVG
+361 AEGLVETLAG
-371 FDAFLGAAP
+371 CDAFLNAMP

-396 AHLLPLYAGWRG
+396 AHLMPLYSCWLG
-408 NDRPVCVLPNRE
+408 NERPVCVLPNRE
-420 GALCAIDPFDKSLPA
+420 SALFAIDPFAQHLPA
-435 WNGLVFGQTGSG
+435 WNGLCFGQTGSG

-458 FYGQRFGG
+458 FYGQNPR
-466 TEDNAGK
+466 
-473 SPRIV
+473 PRII

-502 ESGITMNMF
+502 ESGISLNMF

-535 LKDQDQKGL
+535 LKDQEQKGL

-559 YKRAPDRIPVL
+559 YKRTPDRIPTL
-570 SDLKALLEAHQVL
+570 SDLKQLLEVHVVT
-583 EMKRF
+583 EMKKY
-588 AQILFSWTGNTA
+588 AQILFSWTGSTA

-607 STNIRLS
+607 QTSIRLS

-633 ILLLLLTSFIQ
+633 ILLLLLTSHVQ
-644 DAAASDMTRPYLMI
+644 DMAASDMTRPYLLI

-721 QRKIDWKDFQE
+721 QRKIDWKDFQA

-743 VKSLEIIKGKYSE
+743 VKSLEIVKGKYSE

-787 AKIQEMERKYPGLL
+787 ARIQEMEQKYPELP

-808 LAFGDQEERTV
+808 LAFGDETV

>member
-19 LTVFNDGSLGAG
+19 FVVFNDGSLGAG
-31 FHLGGYDISCASPEE
+31 FRLGGYDISCASGYE
-46 INQFSRNL
+46 INQFNRNL
-54 EHLLVSCP
+54 EHLLIAAP

-69 FYRLTPNVDPIL
+69 FYRLTPNVEATL
-81 RRHEEVSKDCEPVYK
+81 RDHERVSEDCPPAYQ
-96 EVRDARIDFFR
+96 EVRDSRLRFLRA
-107 KTAAEGG
+107 TEAAGG
-114 FFIPEIYLFVRSQP
+114 FFVPEISFFIRGEP
-128 LAFQKKKIFD
+128 LALKKMGIFE
-138 KQAQYEQVTRHRYE
+138 KQAQFEQVTRGRYE
-152 EHKEKFSRLLTQ
+152 VHRERFTRMLGQ
-164 LESSLKSCKV
+164 FESSLKQCKLA
-174 EPTRVGKEEWFGLV
+174 PARMTREEWFGLV
-188 FSYLNFSRAETLGV
+188 FTYLNSSRSAKHGV
-202 PALRDSVGPLSQ
+202 PPLNESIGPLAQ
-214 SIVSQL
+214 SLSSQL
-220 LLTDAEVKRNAIQM
+220 TLTDMTVARDAVRL
-234 GDSFFRVLT
+234 GDNCFRVLT
-243 LKTLPEGKTVAAM
+243 LKTLPEGRTFAAM
-256 VDEFTKL
+256 IDEFTKL
-263 PFHFWISQNLTILN
+263 PFHFWISQNISILN

-282 EKLELSRRVAHSM
+282 EKLELSRRLAHSM

-308 SKLSQ
+308 SKLAS

-335 ILWANDLSELEEK
+335 ILWARDLTGLEEK
-348 TDEVLKA
+348 TDEVLRA

-361 AEGLVETLVG
+361 AEGLVETLAG
-371 FDAFLGAAP
+371 CDAFLSAMP

-396 AHLLPLYAGWRG
+396 AHLMPLYSCWKG
-408 NDRPVCVLPNRE
+408 NERPVCVLPNRE
-420 GALCAIDPFDKSLPA
+420 GALCAIDPFAPQLPA

-458 FYGQRFGG
+458 FYGQNPR
-466 TEDNAGK
+466 
-473 SPRIV
+473 PRII

-489 LEVLDGEFIDLTL
+489 LEVLEGEFIDLTL
-502 ESGITMNMF
+502 ESGIAMNMF
-511 DLEPGEKEPSSA
+511 DLEPGEAKPSSA
-523 KIKLILAVLELI
+523 RIKLILAVLELI
-535 LKDQDQKGL
+535 LKDQEAKGL
-544 PKREKALLEEAIFEV
+544 PKREKALLEEAIFAV
-559 YKRAPDRIPVL
+559 YANTDGWVPRL
-570 SDLKALLEAHQVL
+570 GDLRALLAAHAEP
-583 EMKRF
+583 EMRQF
-588 AQILFSWTGNTA
+588 AQVLFSWTGETA

-607 STNIRLS
+607 ETNIKLS

-633 ILLLLLTSFIQ
+633 ILLLLLTSHIQ
-644 DAAASDMTRPYLMI
+644 DTAAADMTRPYLLI

-721 QRKIDWKDFQE
+721 QRKIDWKEFQE
-732 AFDFNDAQVEA
+732 AFDFNDAQLAA
-743 VKSLEIIKGKYSE
+743 VKSLEIVKGKYSE

-787 AKIQEMERKYPGLL
+787 ARIEEMEQRYPGLR

-808 LAFGDQEERTV
+808 LAFGEAV
-819 A
+819 AA

>member
-6 LGERLPFW
+6 LAERLPFW

-31 FHLGGYDISCASPEE
+31 FRLGGYDISCASPEE
-46 INQFSRNL
+46 INQFSRNV

-69 FYRLTPNVDPIL
+69 FYRLTPNVETVL
-81 RRHEEVSKDCEPVYK
+81 SKHEEVSRGCEPIYK
-96 EVRDARIDFFR
+96 EVREARIGFFR
-107 KTAAEGG
+107 KTADDGG
-114 FFIPEIYLFVRSQP
+114 FFVPEIYLFVRSEA
-128 LAFQKKKIFD
+128 LALKRKKLFE
-138 KQAQYEQVTRHRYE
+138 KQAQYEQVTKQRYE
-152 EHKEKFSRLLTQ
+152 EHKEKFLRLLSQ

-174 EPTRVGKEEWFGLV
+174 DPARIGKDEWFGLV
-188 FSYLNFSRAETLGV
+188 FSYLNFSRSEEHGI
-202 PALRDSVGPLSQ
+202 PALRESVGPLSQ
-214 SIVSQL
+214 SVASQL
-220 LLTDAEVKRNAIQM
+220 LLTDAEVKRNAVQI

-263 PFHFWISQNLTILN
+263 PVHFWISQNLTILN

-282 EKLELSRRVAHSM
+282 EKLELNRRVAHSM

-335 ILWANDLSELEEK
+335 ILWADDLSDLEEK

-355 FRNLNQ
+355 FRGLNQ
-361 AEGLVETLVG
+361 AEGLVETLAG

-380 SVCAGFRHKKL
+380 SVCSGFRHKKL

-396 AHLLPLYAGWRG
+396 AHLMPLYAGWRG
-408 NDRPVCVLPNRE
+408 NERPVCVLPNRE
-420 GALCAIDPFDKSLPA
+420 GSLCAIDPFHSQLPA

-458 FYGQRFGG
+458 FYGQTPR
-466 TEDNAGK
+466 
-473 SPRIV
+473 PRIV

-559 YKRAPDRIPVL
+559 YRRAADRVPIL
-570 SDLKALLEAHQVL
+570 SDLKALLEAHPVV

-588 AQILFSWTGNTA
+588 AQILFSWTGDTA

-607 STNIRLS
+607 PTNIRMT

-669 ELAKQFIITC
+669 ELSKQFIITC

-743 VKSLEIIKGKYSE
+743 VKSLEIVKGKYSE

-762 ENQAILR
+762 ENQAVLR

-787 AKIQEMERKYPGLL
+787 AKIQEMEQKYPSLP

-808 LAFGDQEERTV
+808 LAFGDAEERK
-819 A
+819 AA